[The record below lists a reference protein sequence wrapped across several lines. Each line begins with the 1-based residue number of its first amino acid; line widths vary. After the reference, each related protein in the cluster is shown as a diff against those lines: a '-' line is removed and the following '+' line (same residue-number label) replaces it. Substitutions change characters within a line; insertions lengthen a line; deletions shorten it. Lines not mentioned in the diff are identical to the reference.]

1 MGQQVPR
8 VSSSAS
14 CTVGSSNKRDHKS
27 VPLAKRKERNA
38 REKDRSFRIAQQ
50 IDELRMV
57 LSSGGVVVPKGTK
70 SHVLTEAAKYI
81 QMLQQKQSQ
90 SEIERQNLI
99 QQLLRIGSGALGPDA
114 ALAIRQAAQQ
124 HGIFHLAQ
132 FDPLPPSTC
141 ADPRNL
147 SVRGR
152 FFHYRRIIFVNITL
166 LQAHKSPSYNR
177 KKTFLLAVHWFTS
190 VSPPRL
196 AEGNVYR
203 G

>member
-1 MGQQVPR
+1 MSLLMAEHVADNQSSKFFCREKFETLRAHQFPNDDAEGKADEGTGDGQQVPPAP
-8 VSSSAS
+8 SSAS
-14 CTVGSSNKRDHKS
+14 STVGSSNHKS

-90 SEIERQNLI
+90 SEMERQHLI
-99 QQLLRIGSGALGPDA
+99 QQLLKIGSGALGPDA

-124 HGIFHLAQ
+124 HGIFHLGQ
-132 FDPLPPSTC
+132 FDQLPPSSC
-141 ADPRNL
+141 SDPRNS
-147 SVRGR
+147 SVRDR
-152 FFHYRRIIFVNITL
+152 LF
-166 LQAHKSPSYNR
+166 S
-177 KKTFLLAVHWFTS
+177 TS
-190 VSPPRL
+190 
-196 AEGNVYR
+196 
-203 G
+203 

>member
-1 MGQQVPR
+1 MSLRVVEHVADNQSSKFFCRDLRAHQFPNDDAEGKADEGNDEGQQVPR
-8 VSSSAS
+8 VPSSAS
-14 CTVGSSNKRDHKS
+14 STVGSSNKRDHKS

-90 SEIERQNLI
+90 SEMERQHLI
-99 QQLLRIGSGALGPDA
+99 QQLLKIGGGALGPDA

-124 HGIFHLAQ
+124 HGIFHLGQ
-132 FDPLPPSTC
+132 FDQLPTTSCP
-141 ADPRNL
+141 DPRNL
-147 SVRGR
+147 SVRDR
-152 FFHYRRIIFVNITL
+152 LF
-166 LQAHKSPSYNR
+166 S
-177 KKTFLLAVHWFTS
+177 TS
-190 VSPPRL
+190 
-196 AEGNVYR
+196 
-203 G
+203 